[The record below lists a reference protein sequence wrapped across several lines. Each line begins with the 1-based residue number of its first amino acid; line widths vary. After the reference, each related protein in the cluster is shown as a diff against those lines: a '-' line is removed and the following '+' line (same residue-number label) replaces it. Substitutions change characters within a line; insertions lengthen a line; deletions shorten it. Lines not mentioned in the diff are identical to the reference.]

1 MAQSLRKED
10 HLHIT
15 HRQGFC
21 GGAPTIS
28 GTKFPVRSV
37 VNYVLIQG
45 WTPEELVRRF
55 DYLTLAQVYD
65 ALSYYYDHKEEI
77 EKDMSRND
85 PDQVTKDFPELA

>member
-10 HLHIT
+10 HVHIT
-15 HRQGFC
+15 HREGFC
-21 GGAPTIS
+21 GGAPIIS

-37 VNYVLIQG
+37 VHYILIQG

-65 ALSYYYDHKEEI
+65 SLAYYYDHKEEI
-77 EKDMSRND
+77 EEDIRRND
-85 PDQVTKDFPELA
+85 PEEVAKVFPEFS